1 MNKEDKVKFVF
12 TGNDKAGMKNMDME
26 RQSRIIYESS
36 KGSAYFKAAA
46 EKADS
51 TSKSCD
57 KMIEILQSMN
67 DYEIDNLKKKS
78 ETMLSSIE
86 LQRSFNNIKVVLD
99 MDAFYA
105 NVEIRDRPELVNLPV
120 AVGI

>member
-12 TGNDKAGMKNMDME
+12 TGNDKAGMKDIDKQ

-36 KGSAYFKAAA
+36 KNSAYFKAAE
-46 EKADS
+46 EKADN
-51 TSKSCD
+51 TSKECD
-57 KMIEILQSMN
+57 KMITIIQSMN

-120 AVGI
+120 AVGM